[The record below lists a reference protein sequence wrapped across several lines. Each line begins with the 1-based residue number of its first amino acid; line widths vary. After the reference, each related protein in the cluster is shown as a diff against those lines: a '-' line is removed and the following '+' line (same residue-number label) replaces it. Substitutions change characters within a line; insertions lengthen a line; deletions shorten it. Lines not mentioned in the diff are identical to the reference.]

1 MIDKELRALKR
12 LIKKLSAVR
21 QVLSNEERDWLDHF
35 VVGSAQESPEVSGHM
50 LSETQSPRP
59 SIKFDSRTSSYVMDE
74 KI

>member
-21 QVLSNEERDWLDHF
+21 QVLSNDERQWLDRF
-35 VVGSAQESPEVSGHM
+35 ITGGAIEAPEVTGHM
-50 LSETQSPRP
+50 ISQTSAPRP
-59 SIKFDSRTSSYVMDE
+59 AITFDERTASYTLND